1 MKLLF
6 VCTHNRCRSIV
17 AEAVARSVLDDRF
30 EVRSAGSQPAGEVY
44 PGTLV
49 ALQRHGISAT
59 GLMSQSW
66 DAFELFAPDYVI
78 TVCDSAASEACPLW
92 IGAGSKVHWGLADPS
107 KIADAAAQ
115 SEAFDQL
122 IATLKQRFAQVNT
135 LDMTMSLAAIQ
146 TQLQSLAMEF

>member
-17 AEAVARSVLDDRF
+17 AEAVARTVLDDRF
-30 EVRSAGSQPAGEVY
+30 EVRS
-44 PGTLV
+44 

-122 IATLKQRFAQVNT
+122 IDTLKQRFAQVNA
-135 LDMTMSLAAIQ
+135 LEMTMSAAVIQ
-146 TQLQSLAMEF
+146 TQLQSLATEF